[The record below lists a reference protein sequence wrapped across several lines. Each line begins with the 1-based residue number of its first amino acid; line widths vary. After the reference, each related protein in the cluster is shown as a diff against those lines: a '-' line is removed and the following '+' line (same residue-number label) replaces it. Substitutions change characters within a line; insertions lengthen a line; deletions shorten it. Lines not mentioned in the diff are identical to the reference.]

1 MWSAITNWWTYA
13 SSKQRFNLIRNFLII
28 GSLASVVGIC
38 STGTFQTQIEEGEEQ
53 VEISDDTKS
62 ETITPTLEPTLVLRE
77 MDSTPGNIN
86 YEELVAKLLGQNLDN
101 LVRTAIQ
108 EAMDKRA
115 IATSADE
122 LREIDKDFLSRL
134 EAIENETGVDI
145 DSELNISIL
154 PTPTPTPPPTRR
166 PLITVNSD
174 GVIVTATPV
183 PDVLITPVPEATE
196 VVIATPTPIP
206 AGRAVSPI
214 ATSGAENTSGL
225 IVSPNYI
232 NYSLAKYSLNFI
244 EVTSS
249 MDDVSKGLPFYAQ
262 LWVTNKNYTETSTC
276 SSEVPYF
283 FIRDGSKSY
292 SSDIVEDYHTEICL
306 NNYLLSDTR
315 PVHWLDAIWT
325 TRDPQDTCIRYSG
338 TDSEGNP
345 ACVKYESNIGFWNMT
360 LAEVFGI
367 APYTVVEIGSYIL
380 YVFNESGEIIS
391 RKVLNE

>member
-13 SSKQRFNLIRNFLII
+13 SSKQRFNVIRNFLII

-38 STGTFQTQIEEGEEQ
+38 STGTFQTQIEESDEQ
-53 VEISDDTKS
+53 AEISDDTKS
-62 ETITPTLEPTLVLRE
+62 ETITPTLEPTSVLRE
-77 MDSTPGNIN
+77 IDSTPGNIN

-145 DSELNISIL
+145 DSGLNISIL
-154 PTPTPTPPPTRR
+154 PTPTLTPPPTRT
-166 PLITVNSD
+166 PLITINSD
-174 GVIVTATPV
+174 GIIVTNVATPV
-183 PDVLITPVPEATE
+183 PDILTTPIPEATE
-196 VVIATPTPIP
+196 VPIPTKTPIP
-206 AGRAVSPI
+206 ASRAVSPDAI
-214 ATSGAENTSGL
+214 SGAENNSGL

-232 NYSLAKYSLNFI
+232 NYSLAKYNLNYI
-244 EVTSS
+244 EVMSS
-249 MDDVSKGLPFYAQ
+249 LDDVSKGLPFYAQ

-292 SSDIVEDYHTEICL
+292 SNDIVEDYHPNST
-306 NNYLLSDTR
+306 
-315 PVHWLDAIWT
+315 
-325 TRDPQDTCIRYSG
+325 
-338 TDSEGNP
+338 
-345 ACVKYESNIGFWNMT
+345 
-360 LAEVFGI
+360 
-367 APYTVVEIGSYIL
+367 
-380 YVFNESGEIIS
+380 
-391 RKVLNE
+391 